1 MTVRLN
7 PILAS
12 LKHHKLTALLLVLQ
26 VAFSCAIITNA
37 VFLIVQRVQ
46 RVTTP
51 SGLDERAVSLV
62 GVDDLDAGA
71 NPLALHKTDLAALQ
85 KLPGVESAALINNV
99 PFSNSEHGSGGCT
112 SLASVHAV
120 MKAQSLNV
128 PGCAQ
133 ADVYGGT
140 SGTLRTLGL
149 KLVAGRVFDADEYV
163 PDKPS
168 GQSVV
173 PSAMIVTQGFAR
185 RLYPEHPD
193 HVIGRDVYFGEG
205 LMKGQPTR
213 IVGVVT
219 HLHTANVSSGGG
231 DDQSAL
237 LPLEP
242 NEARALF
249 ALRSKPAQRDS
260 VMKAAVAALN
270 KSNPGRQV
278 SANAAQTY
286 AHMRASY
293 FQGDTTMIGLLLASA
308 LGLIFVTALGIAG
321 LASFWVQQRT
331 RSIGIRRAIGAR
343 RGDILR
349 YFQTENFL
357 IVSGGIV
364 LGLLLAVLLNLVLMK
379 QYELPR
385 LPLFYLPI
393 GAAAMWLLGQLAVLS
408 PALRAAAVPP
418 VVATRSA

>member
-1 MTVRLN
+1 MQLK

-37 VFLIVQRVQ
+37 LFLIVQRVQ

-51 SGLDERAVSLV
+51 SGLDERTLSLV
-62 GVDDLDAGA
+62 EVDDLDAGA
-71 NPLALHKTDLAALQ
+71 SPLALHKADLAELR

-112 SLASVHAV
+112 SLAAVHAV

-128 PGCAQ
+128 PGCAK
-133 ADVYGGT
+133 ADVYTGT
-140 SGTLRTLGL
+140 PDTLRTLGL
-149 KLVAGRVFDADEYV
+149 KLVAGRMFDADEYV
-163 PDKPS
+163 PGKHSD
-168 GQSVV
+168 QSVV
-173 PSAMIVTQGFAR
+173 ASTMIVTQGFAR
-185 RLYPEHPD
+185 RLYPEHPE
-193 HVIGRDVYFGEG
+193 HVIGRDVYFDEG

-213 IVGVVT
+213 IVGVVAY
-219 HLHTANVSSGGG
+219 LHQANVSSDGS

-242 NEARALF
+242 NQARALF

-278 SANAAQTY
+278 SADGAQTY
-286 AHMRASY
+286 VHMRANY

-321 LASFWVQQRT
+321 LAGFWVQQRR
-331 RSIGIRRAIGAR
+331 RSIGIRRAIGAT

-357 IVSGGIV
+357 IVSVGVV
-364 LGLLLAVLLNLVLMK
+364 LGLLLAVLLNLILMK
-379 QYELPR
+379 HYELPR

-393 GAAAMWLLGQLAVLS
+393 GALAMWLLGQLAVLN

-418 VVATRSA
+418 VVATRSV

>member
-1 MTVRLN
+1 MQLK
-7 PILAS
+7 PILVS

-37 VFLIVQRVQ
+37 VYLIVQRVQ

-51 SGLDERAVSLV
+51 SGLDERALSLV
-62 GVDDLDAGA
+62 VVDDLDAGA
-71 NPLALHKTDLAALQ
+71 NPLALHKADLAALST
-85 KLPGVESAALINNV
+85 LPGVESVALINNV

-112 SLASVHAV
+112 SLAAAHAV

-133 ADVYGGT
+133 ADVYTGT
-140 SGTLRTLGL
+140 PGTLRTLGL
-149 KLVAGRVFDADEYV
+149 KLVAGRMFDADEYV

-173 PSAMIVTQGFAR
+173 VSAMIVTQGFAR

-193 HVIGRDVYFGEG
+193 QAVGREVYFGEG

-213 IVGVVT
+213 IVGVVA
-219 HLHTANVSSGGG
+219 HLHQANVSIDGN

-242 NEARALF
+242 NELRALF
-249 ALRSKPAQRDS
+249 ALRSKPSQRSS
-260 VMKAAVAALN
+260 VIKAAVAALN
-270 KSNPGRQV
+270 KSNPGRQI
-278 SANAAQTY
+278 STDDAQTY

-331 RSIGIRRAIGAR
+331 RSIGIRRAIGAA

-357 IVSGGIV
+357 IVTTGIV
-364 LGLLLAVLLNLVLMK
+364 LGLLLAVLLNLWLMK

-385 LPLFYLPI
+385 LPLYYLPI
-393 GAAAMWLLGQLAVLS
+393 GALVLWGLGQLAVLG

-418 VVATRSA
+418 VVATRSV

>member
-1 MTVRLN
+1 MQLQ

-51 SGLDERAVSLV
+51 SGLDERALSLV
-62 GVDDLDAGA
+62 QVDDLDAGA
-71 NPLALHKTDLAALQ
+71 NPLALHKTDLAALR

-99 PFSNSEHGSGGCT
+99 PFSNSDHGSGGCT
-112 SLASVHAV
+112 SLAAAHAV

-133 ADVYGGT
+133 ADVYAGT
-140 SGTLRTLGL
+140 PDTLRTLGL
-149 KLVAGRVFDADEYV
+149 KLVAGRLFDADEYV

-168 GQSVV
+168 GQSVA

-193 HVIGRDVYFGEG
+193 HVVGRDVYFGEAG

-213 IVGVVT
+213 IVGVVA
-219 HLHTANVSSGGG
+219 HLHQANVSNEGS
-231 DDQSAL
+231 DDQSVL
-237 LPLEP
+237 LPVEP
-242 NEARALF
+242 NEVRALF
-249 ALRSKPAQRDS
+249 ALRSNPAQRDS
-260 VMKAAVAALN
+260 VIKAAVAALN

-278 SANAAQTY
+278 SAEDAQTY

-321 LASFWVQQRT
+321 LASFWVQQRR
-331 RSIGIRRAIGAR
+331 RSIGIRRAIGAA

-357 IVSGGIV
+357 IVTGGVV
-364 LGLLLAVLLNLVLMK
+364 LGLLLAVALNLLLMK

-393 GAAAMWLLGQLAVLS
+393 GALVLWGLGQLAVLG
-408 PALRAAAVPP
+408 PALRAASVPP
-418 VVATRSA
+418 VVATRSV

>member
-1 MTVRLN
+1 MAMQLQ

-51 SGLDERAVSLV
+51 SGLDERALSLV
-62 GVDDLDAGA
+62 EVDDLDAGA
-71 NPLALHKTDLAALQ
+71 NPLALHKADLAALR
-85 KLPGVESAALINNV
+85 KLPGVESAALISNV

-112 SLASVHAV
+112 SLAAVHAV

-133 ADVYGGT
+133 ADVYAGT
-140 SGTLRTLGL
+140 PGTLRTLGL
-149 KLVAGRVFDADEYV
+149 KLVAGRMFDADEYV

-168 GQSVV
+168 DQSVIA
-173 PSAMIVTQGFAR
+173 SAMIVTQDFAR

-193 HVIGRDVYFGEG
+193 HVVGRDVYFGEG

-213 IVGVVT
+213 IVGVVA
-219 HLHTANVSSGGG
+219 HLHQANVSSDGS

-237 LPLEP
+237 LPVEP
-242 NEARALF
+242 NELRALF
-249 ALRSKPAQRDS
+249 ALRSSPARQDS
-260 VMKAAVAALN
+260 VIKAAVAALN

-278 SANAAQTY
+278 SANDAQTY

-308 LGLIFVTALGIAG
+308 LGLVFVTALGIAG
-321 LASFWVQQRT
+321 LASFWVQQRR
-331 RSIGIRRAIGAR
+331 RSIGIRRAIGAA
-343 RGDILR
+343 RGDILH
-349 YFQTENFL
+349 YFQIENFL
-357 IVSGGIV
+357 IVTGGV
-364 LGLLLAVLLNLVLMK
+364 MLGLLLAVALNLWLMSH
-379 QYELPR
+379 YELSR

-393 GAAAMWLLGQLAVLS
+393 GALAMWLLGQLAVLS

-418 VVATRSA
+418 VVATRSV

>member
-1 MTVRLN
+1 MAMQLK

-51 SGLDERAVSLV
+51 SGLDERALSLV
-62 GVDDLDAGA
+62 EVDDLDAGA
-71 NPLALHKTDLAALQ
+71 NPLALHKADLAALRE
-85 KLPGVESAALINNV
+85 LPGVESAALISNV

-112 SLASVHAV
+112 SLAAV
-120 MKAQSLNV
+120 QAAMKAQSLNV

-133 ADVYGGT
+133 AEVYAGT
-140 SGTLRTLGL
+140 PGTLRTLGL
-149 KLVAGRVFDADEYV
+149 KLVAGRMFGADEYV
-163 PDKPS
+163 PGKPS

-173 PSAMIVTQGFAR
+173 APAMIVTQAFAR
-185 RLYPEHPD
+185 RLYPDHPD
-193 HVIGRDVYFGEG
+193 HVVGRDMYFDQG

-213 IVGVVT
+213 IVGVVA
-219 HLHTANVSSGGG
+219 HLHQANVSSDGT
-231 DDQSAL
+231 DDQSTL

-249 ALRSKPAQRDS
+249 ALRSKPSKRGS
-260 VMKAAVAALN
+260 VIEAAVAALN

-278 SANAAQTY
+278 STADAQTY

-308 LGLIFVTALGIAG
+308 LGLLFVTALGIAG

-331 RSIGIRRAIGAR
+331 RTIGIRRAIGAT

-349 YFQTENFL
+349 YFQTENLL
-357 IVSGGIV
+357 IVGAGVAVGLV
-364 LGLLLAVLLNLVLMK
+364 LAVVLNLLLM
-379 QYELPR
+379 QRYELPR
-385 LPLFYLPI
+385 LPLWYLPL
-393 GAAAMWLLGQLAVLS
+393 GAFALCTLGQLAVLA
-408 PALRAAAVPP
+408 PALRASRVPP
-418 VVATRSA
+418 VAATRSV

>member
-1 MTVRLN
+1 MQLK

-26 VAFSCAIITNA
+26 VAFTCAIITNA

-51 SGLDERAVSLV
+51 SGLDDRALSLV
-62 GVDDLDAGA
+62 RVDDLDAVA
-71 NPLALHKTDLAALQ
+71 NPLALHQADLAALRE
-85 KLPGVESAALINNV
+85 LPGVESAALISNV

-112 SLASVHAV
+112 SLAAVDAV

-133 ADVYGGT
+133 ADVYAGT
-140 SGTLRTLGL
+140 AGTLRTLGL
-149 KLVAGRVFDADEYV
+149 KLVAGRMFDADEYV
-163 PDKPS
+163 PGKHS

-173 PSAMIVTQGFAR
+173 ASAMIVTQGFAR

-193 HVIGRDVYFGEG
+193 HVVGREVYFGVG

-213 IVGVVT
+213 IVGVVA
-219 HLHTANVSSGGG
+219 HLHRANVSSDDGS
-231 DDQSAL
+231 DDQSVL

-242 NEARALF
+242 NGVDALF
-249 ALRSKPAQRDS
+249 ALRSKPSQRDA
-260 VMKAAVAALN
+260 VIKAAVAALN
-270 KSNPGRQV
+270 KSNPSRHV
-278 SANAAQTY
+278 SAEDAQTY

-293 FQGDTTMIGLLLASA
+293 FQGDATMISLLLASA
-308 LGLIFVTALGIAG
+308 LGLLFVSALGISG

-364 LGLLLAVLLNLVLMK
+364 LGLLLAVVLNLVLMK

-393 GAAAMWLLGQLAVLS
+393 GAAAMWLLGQLSVLS

-418 VVATRSA
+418 VVATRSV

>member
-1 MTVRLN
+1 MQLH

-26 VAFSCAIITNA
+26 VAFTCAIITNA

-51 SGLDERAVSLV
+51 SGLDDRALSLV
-62 GVDDLDAGA
+62 RVNDLDAVA
-71 NPLALHKTDLAALQ
+71 NPLALHQADLAALR

-112 SLASVHAV
+112 SLAAVHAV
-120 MKAQSLNV
+120 MKAQSLDV
-128 PGCAQ
+128 PGCTQ
-133 ADVYGGT
+133 ADVYAGT
-140 SGTLRTLGL
+140 PGTLRTLGL
-149 KLVAGRVFDADEYV
+149 KLVAGRMFDADEYV
-163 PDKPS
+163 SDKGS
-168 GQSVV
+168 GQSAV

-185 RLYPEHPD
+185 RLYPEHQD
-193 HVIGRDVYFGEG
+193 HVVGRDVYFGEG
-205 LMKGQPTR
+205 LMAGQPTR
-213 IVGVVT
+213 IVGVVA
-219 HLHTANVSSGGG
+219 HLHQANVSSDGS

-242 NEARALF
+242 NEARAMF

-278 SANAAQTY
+278 SATDAQTY

-321 LASFWVQQRT
+321 LAGFWVQQRR
-331 RSIGIRRAIGAR
+331 RSIGIRRAIGAT

-357 IVSGGIV
+357 IVSVGVV
-364 LGLLLAVLLNLVLMK
+364 LGLLLAVLLNLILMK
-379 QYELPR
+379 HYELPR

-393 GAAAMWLLGQLAVLS
+393 GALAMWLLGQLAVLN
-408 PALRAAAVPP
+408 PGLRAAAVPP
-418 VVATRSA
+418 VVATRSV

>member
-1 MTVRLN
+1 MQLK

-51 SGLDERAVSLV
+51 SGLDERALSLV
-62 GVDDLDAGA
+62 EVDDLDAGA
-71 NPLALHKTDLAALQ
+71 NPLAMHKADLAALRE
-85 KLPGVESAALINNV
+85 LPGVESAALISNV
-99 PFSNSEHGSGGCT
+99 PFSNSDHGSGGCT
-112 SLASVHAV
+112 SLAAVHAV

-133 ADVYGGT
+133 ADVYAGT
-140 SGTLRTLGL
+140 PGTLRTLGL
-149 KLVAGRVFDADEYV
+149 KLLAGRMFAADEYV
-163 PDKPS
+163 SDQPS
-168 GQSVV
+168 GQPVV
-173 PSAMIVTQGFAR
+173 ASAMIVTQAFAR

-193 HVIGRDVYFGEG
+193 HIVGRDVYFDQG

-213 IVGVVT
+213 IVGVVA
-219 HLHTANVSSGGG
+219 HLHQANVSSDGG

-242 NEARALF
+242 NEGRALF
-249 ALRSKPAQRDS
+249 ALRSKPSQRDR
-260 VMKAAVAALN
+260 VIKAAVAALN

-278 SANAAQTY
+278 STDHAQTY

-321 LASFWVQQRT
+321 LASFWVQQRR
-331 RSIGIRRAIGAR
+331 RSIGIRRAIGAT

-349 YFQTENFL
+349 YFQAENCL
-357 IVSGGIV
+357 IVGGGV
-364 LGLLLAVLLNLVLMK
+364 LLGMLLAVGLNLALMHV
-379 QYELPR
+379 YELPR
-385 LPLFYLPI
+385 LPLYYLPV
-393 GAAAMWLLGQLAVLS
+393 GAVLLWLLGQGAVLA

-418 VVATRSA
+418 VVATRSV